1 VVSNDPLSRLPVRL
15 FKAIFF
21 HLTTGQPVLGRRINM
36 FMDSDGEKRIADI
49 FDNEL
54 QPGQSDRFRRQIE
67 FILEVDK
74 LKHVLRQ
81 TILMDKSRRENSAEH
96 SWHIALTVMV
106 LSEYA
111 RDAGIDFSKVMKI
124 LLIHDLIEI
133 DAGDTYC
140 YDDQGRKDQAAR
152 EQLAADRIFSILP
165 PDQALEFR
173 KLWDEFEDRITPESR
188 FANAL
193 DRVQPFLHN
202 YFTQGQTWQ
211 ENKIRS
217 NQVKARM
224 QPVDEGAPVLWK
236 FVVSLIDD
244 AVKRGYLAD

>member
-1 VVSNDPLSRLPVRL
+1 
-15 FKAIFF
+15 
-21 HLTTGQPVLGRRINM
+21 M
-36 FMDSDGEKRIADI
+36 FIDSGGEKLIADN

-54 QPGQSDRFRRQIE
+54 LSGQKDRFKQQIE

-111 RDAGIDFSKVMKI
+111 RDAGIDFFRVMKI
-124 LLIHDLIEI
+124 LLVHDLIEI

-140 YDDQGRKDQAAR
+140 YDDQGRKDQGQR
-152 EQLAADRIFSILP
+152 EKLAADRIFNILP
-165 PDQALEFR
+165 PDQAGTFR
-173 KLWDEFEDRITPESR
+173 NLWDEFEDRKTPESR

-193 DRVQPFLHN
+193 DRVQPLLHN
-202 YFTQGQTWQ
+202 YFTRGQTWQ
-211 ENKIRS
+211 DNDIKS
-217 NQVKARM
+217 DQVKSRM
-224 QPVDEGAPVLWK
+224 QPVDDGAPALWNY
-236 FVVSLIDD
+236 VSSLISD
-244 AVKRGYLAD
+244 AVKKGFLSE

>member
-1 VVSNDPLSRLPVRL
+1 
-15 FKAIFF
+15 
-21 HLTTGQPVLGRRINM
+21 M
-36 FMDSDGEKRIADI
+36 FIDSGGEKLIADN

-54 QPGQSDRFRRQIE
+54 LSGQKDRFKQQIE

-111 RDAGIDFSKVMKI
+111 RDAGIDFFRVMKI
-124 LLIHDLIEI
+124 LLVHDLIEI

-140 YDDQGRKDQAAR
+140 YDDQGRKDQGQR
-152 EQLAADRIFSILP
+152 EKLAADRIFNILP
-165 PDQALEFR
+165 PDQAGTFR
-173 KLWDEFEDRITPESR
+173 DLWDEFEERKTPESR

-193 DRVQPFLHN
+193 DRVQPLLHN
-202 YFTQGQTWQ
+202 YFTRGQTWQ
-211 ENKIRS
+211 DNDIKS
-217 NQVKARM
+217 DQVKSRM
-224 QPVDEGAPVLWK
+224 QPVDDGAPALWNY
-236 FVVSLIDD
+236 VSSLISD
-244 AVKRGYLAD
+244 AVKKGFLSE